1 MQNVRALLPPS
12 FWVLV
17 ALAELIDQVRLI
29 PEEGRLEG
37 WRASCLTTWLQQ
49 KARHG
54 EPGQAASNAGCGG
67 RI

>member
-29 PEEGRLEG
+29 PEEGRLEIE
-37 WRASCLTTWLQQ
+37 LLDDL
-49 KARHG
+49 
-54 EPGQAASNAGCGG
+54 AAAKSPSRRTGTGCK
-67 RI
+67 